1 MQRKQRDFVFE
12 IKSIDEKGVFSGYGS
27 VFGVTDS
34 HNERVL
40 KGAFLAS
47 LARHA
52 EKNTMPLMFYNHS
65 SFREIGE
72 WLEMREDEH
81 GLFVSGRLWIDGPN
95 PDPDALKAY
104 RGMTKQRGKMGLSIG
119 YSVPEGGAGFN
130 SALKTTDLVTVD
142 LWEVSPVVFPAND
155 EARIDHVRNDITTIR
170 DLERFLR
177 DAGLSRSQAAGV
189 AAKGFAG
196 LGQGEPDF
204 ELLQSAKALLNT
216 LKA

>member
-12 IKSIDEKGVFSGYGS
+12 IKSIDEKGVFSGYGA
-27 VFGVTDS
+27 VFGVVDS
-34 HNERVL
+34 YNERVL

-119 YSVPEGGAGFN
+119 YSVPEGGAGYN
-130 SALKTTDLVTVD
+130 SGLKTTDLVAVD

-170 DLERFLR
+170 DLERLLR

-196 LGQGEPDF
+196 LGQGEPDL

>member
-1 MQRKQRDFVFE
+1 MQRKQRDFAFE
-12 IKSIDEKGVFSGYGS
+12 IKSIAEKGVVSGYGS

-34 HNERVL
+34 YNERVL
-40 KGAFLAS
+40 KGAFLSS

-72 WLEMREDEH
+72 WLEMREDDH
-81 GLFVSGRLWIDGPN
+81 GLFVSGRLWIDGSN

-130 SALKTTDLVTVD
+130 SALKTTDLVAVD
-142 LWEVSPVVFPAND
+142 LREVSPVVFPAND
-155 EARIDHVRNDITTIR
+155 EARIEHVRNDITTIR
-170 DLERFLR
+170 DFERFLR
-177 DAGLSRSQAAGV
+177 DSGFSRSQAVAI
-189 AAKGFAG
+189 AAKGFTAAS
-196 LGQGEPDF
+196 QGEPDPS
-204 ELLQSAKALLNT
+204 LIQSMQALLKT
-216 LKA
+216 IKS